1 MNPKR
6 EGNGR
11 ANRAAAPVVRG
22 NLRALVAR
30 RWADIDAG
38 TVHDL
43 VKLVTEHGAAIMFG
57 VTSDQGAYSVLVLDN
72 NNKIKEYPHDE
83 VDVENLLSWLRDEYF
98 GAGGK
103 PAA

>member
-11 ANRAAAPVVRG
+11 ASKQVSPVVRG
-22 NLRALVAR
+22 NLRSLVAR
-30 RWADIDAG
+30 RWTDIDPG

-43 VKLVTEHGAAIMFG
+43 VTLVTSHGAAIMFG
-57 VTSDQGAYSVLVLDN
+57 VTSDQGAYSVLILDN

-83 VDVENLLSWLRDEYF
+83 VDVQNLLSWLRDEYF
-98 GAGGK
+98 GVGGK
-103 PAA
+103 LAF